1 MTTARAKLICPEVT
15 PYYHCVS
22 RCVRR
27 SFLCGQDIISGRSY
41 EHRRQWVENKILH
54 LATLYCIDICAFA
67 VMSNHYHLVVRIDR
81 ESAMTLTPAEV
92 IERWGADHHLP
103 AIMQR
108 FKTGKVTRAEQEKCL
123 QIITTWR
130 ERLCSLSWF
139 MKELNFD
146 IALQANKEDECTG
159 HFWEGRFKSQALLD
173 EKALLAAMAYVDLN
187 PVRAKEASTPEKSTY
202 TSLKLRLSN
211 AVKGLTQSPP
221 LLNFVGF
228 ASSLKSKGIPFTFKD
243 YLQLVD
249 WLGRQIRPDK
259 AGHIDVNQPDIL
271 ARLAL
276 SPSDC
281 FHFCTQLEAKSRLWI
296 GSAQR
301 LISAKHRLNRRRMV
315 GLIIT

>member
-1 MTTARAKLICPEVT
+1 MTTARSKLICPEVT

-81 ESAMTLTPAEV
+81 ESAMTLTSAEV

-103 AIMQR
+103 LIMQR
-108 FKTGKVTRAEQEKCL
+108 FKIGKVTQAEQEKCL
-123 QIITTWR
+123 KIITTWR

-187 PVRAKEASTPEKSTY
+187 PVRAKEASTPEKSRY
-202 TSLKLRLSN
+202 TSLKLRLNN
-211 AVKGLTQSPP
+211 AVKGQTQSPP

-228 ASSLKSKGIPFTFKD
+228 ASSLKSKGIPFTFTD

-296 GSAQR
+296 GGAQQ
-301 LISAKHRLNRRRMV
+301 LTNAKNRLNRRRMV
-315 GLIIT
+315 GLIMN

>member
-103 AIMQR
+103 LIMQR
-108 FKTGKVTRAEQEKCL
+108 FKIGKVTQAEQEQCL
-123 QIITTWR
+123 KIITTWR

-202 TSLKLRLSN
+202 TSLKLRLNN
-211 AVKGLTQSPP
+211 AVKGQTQSPP

-228 ASSLKSKGIPFTFKD
+228 ASSLKSKGIPFTFTD

-259 AGHIDVNQPDIL
+259 AGHIDVNQPGIL

-296 GSAQR
+296 GGAQQ
-301 LISAKHRLNRRRMV
+301 LTNAKNRLNRRRMV
-315 GLIIT
+315 GLIMN

>member
-27 SFLCGQDIISGRSY
+27 SFLCGQDIISGCSY

-67 VMSNHYHLVVRIDR
+67 VMSNHYHLVVHIDR

-103 AIMQR
+103 LIMQR
-108 FKTGKVTRAEQEKCL
+108 FKIGKVTQAEQEQCL
-123 QIITTWR
+123 KIITTWR

-202 TSLKLRLSN
+202 TSLKLRVSN

-259 AGHIDVNQPDIL
+259 AGHINGNLPDIL